1 MSVTKMAKTTKT
13 CKKCV
18 LDAKNPGISINAD
31 TGLCQFCD
39 HFTPVTKEKKA
50 EYRARM
56 DALLTSPP
64 QQGTYDVI
72 FALSGGIDSSYTLYR
87 LKKDYPHLK
96 ILAVQFDN
104 GFISETALENA
115 RKFCDLTKSTYLR
128 LTLDQTALQDTFSKA
143 ARSKDAYPGSA
154 KYRAS
159 DICNTCI
166 SIIKQKIIELAVS
179 TKSPYIV
186 FAFSPGQTDAPFII
200 LTKPFLVWMR
210 KLFDG
215 NLKAMGVAKRDAY
228 LIDAGYIKAGS
239 SEPEVTIIHPFL
251 VWDYDKPKFKK
262 ECIQLGWI
270 DPGLKDHNS
279 SNCLLNAFAIK
290 NHLDKYHVHP
300 YAHDLATLVRKGT
313 MNRED
318 ALNKL
323 NVNISDTS
331 IKEVQRKLNL

>member
-1 MSVTKMAKTTKT
+1 MAKETRT

-18 LDAKNPGISINAD
+18 LDAKTPGISID
-31 TGLCQFCD
+31 PETGLCQFCD

-64 QQGTYDVI
+64 HQGKYDVI

-87 LKKDYPHLK
+87 LKKDYPGLK

-115 RKFCDLTKSTYLR
+115 RKFCELTKSTYLR
-128 LTLDQTALQDTFSKA
+128 LALDQNLLNDTFSKA
-143 ARSKDAYPGSA
+143 ARSMDAYPGSA

-179 TKSPYIV
+179 TGSPFII
-186 FAFSPGQTDAPFII
+186 FAFSPGQTDAPFIP
-200 LTKPFLVWMR
+200 LTKPFLSWMR
-210 KLFDG
+210 KLFEG
-215 NLKAMGVAKRDAY
+215 NLKAMGVAERDAY
-228 LIDAGYIKAGS
+228 LIDADLIKSGS
-239 SEPEVTIIHPFL
+239 SEVTIIHPFL
-251 VWDYDKPKFKK
+251 VWDYNKPEFKK
-262 ECIQLGWI
+262 ECIQLGWV
-270 DPGLKDHNS
+270 DPDLKDHNS

-290 NHLDKYHVHP
+290 NHLDKYHIHS
-300 YAHDLATLVRKGT
+300 YAYDMAALVRQGT
-313 MNRED
+313 MKRED
-318 ALNKL
+318 ALKKL
-323 NVNISDTS
+323 EVNVSDPS
-331 IKEVQRKLNL
+331 IEEVKRKLKV